1 MRARKCVS
9 PADDGVPDDAAEI
22 CGRVPLA
29 RAGSTNSDTSGT
41 ACRPTSVKKNS
52 RLKTGPGAS
61 PLGLFA
67 THVRVVHTELR
78 QDGASRSFVPLAMR
92 ASASPMRRLA
102 PPRSRVRRPNP
113 GISGFWAPGRGAAS
127 MACFGRVGGSAGG
140 GSARLGEHRSARSRT
155 VASCTRDRRGRYA
168 SDGLSPTRT
177 RGGLPHQDRVFLG
190 SGGALQPQV
199 KKSSLTSPPHR
210 LPINSRPRRPS
221 RLSRS
226 SARSRSRTA
235 PSPSGS
241 ACAPATPSGALP
253 SRFHQTPPQAQ
264 WGKLLDFFRV
274 PFAVDLSLTIR
285 VPPSRTARYNAKR
298 RHWRRTKLN
307 F

>member
-127 MACFGRVGGSAGG
+127 MACVLEGSEAPRAGARRVSA
-140 GSARLGEHRSARSRT
+140 SVVRRARARWRRVRAI
-155 VASCTRDRRGRYA
+155 VAVATPPTGFRRRGRA
-168 SDGLSPTRT
+168 GVFPIRT
-177 RGGLPHQDRVFLG
+177 GYF
-190 SGGALQPQV
+190 
-199 KKSSLTSPPHR
+199 
-210 LPINSRPRRPS
+210 
-221 RLSRS
+221 
-226 SARSRSRTA
+226 
-235 PSPSGS
+235 
-241 ACAPATPSGALP
+241 
-253 SRFHQTPPQAQ
+253 
-264 WGKLLDFFRV
+264 
-274 PFAVDLSLTIR
+274 
-285 VPPSRTARYNAKR
+285 
-298 RHWRRTKLN
+298 
-307 F
+307 